1 MFLPFYKNK
10 VKFQIN
16 EKIYTTIK
24 WNVFKEIYK
33 IIGVHWHKDTIMN
46 QLHIHALYICVCVI
60 FKAQINY
67 LWFLEEFKV
76 SEILHV
82 TILILYVLSLLG
94 KIIYTLP
101 SILKYF
107 FVGLACVTWIVTSV
121 VWWKWGR
128 ATTCL
133 WFMPFNWDSRIHFVL
148 LLSKLCILIIE

>member
-1 MFLPFYKNK
+1 MLFLPFYKNK
-10 VKFQIN
+10 VKIQIN

-24 WNVFKEIYK
+24 WNVLKEIYK

-82 TILILYVLSLLG
+82 TIFDIICTFTFG
-94 KIIYTLP
+94 KDNLHST
-101 SILKYF
+101 
-107 FVGLACVTWIVTSV
+107 
-121 VWWKWGR
+121 
-128 ATTCL
+128 
-133 WFMPFNWDSRIHFVL
+133 IHF
-148 LLSKLCILIIE
+148 LIFLRWSCMRNMNSY